1 MTIYKKKGNKTDCS
15 NYRGIT
21 LLSIAGK
28 AIARILLDR
37 IVKHVANDF
46 LPESQC
52 GFRNNRGTSDMVFTL
67 RQIQEKCREQ
77 QLGLYITFV
86 DLTKAFDTVNRP
98 ALWDL
103 LKRLGCP
110 PKFLQMVIQL
120 HDGQLGRVRI
130 AGTLSKPFEIKNG
143 VKQGCVLAP
152 TLFSIFFSAVVNQAF
167 TSTEDNGES
176 VYIRTRSS
184 GSLFDIKRLRSN
196 TLVTTKIVR
205 ELLFADDAAL
215 VAHSERAL
223 QKITSCFVKAT
234 ELFGLVV
241 SLQKTVVLH
250 QPSSQT
256 PNPPPDIRVGDNT
269 LTVVDSFPYLGS
281 IITLDR
287 KLDQT

>member
-1 MTIYKKKGNKTDCS
+1 MDAPPTISELKQAITQLNNGKAAVRCWDEGSLPQDFKDALIVTIYKKKGNKTDCS

-37 IVKHVANDF
+37 LVKHVANDF

-67 RQIQEKCREQ
+67 RQIQEKCREK
-77 QLGLYITFV
+77 QLDLYITFV

-103 LKRLGCP
+103 MKRLGCP

-152 TLFSIFFSAVVNQAF
+152 SLFSILVSAVVKQVF
-167 TSTEDNGES
+167 
-176 VYIRTRSS
+176 
-184 GSLFDIKRLRSN
+184 
-196 TLVTTKIVR
+196 
-205 ELLFADDAAL
+205 
-215 VAHSERAL
+215 
-223 QKITSCFVKAT
+223 
-234 ELFGLVV
+234 
-241 SLQKTVVLH
+241 
-250 QPSSQT
+250 
-256 PNPPPDIRVGDNT
+256 T
-269 LTVVDSFPYLGS
+269 LTEENYVLFY
-281 IITLDR
+281 
-287 KLDQT
+287 